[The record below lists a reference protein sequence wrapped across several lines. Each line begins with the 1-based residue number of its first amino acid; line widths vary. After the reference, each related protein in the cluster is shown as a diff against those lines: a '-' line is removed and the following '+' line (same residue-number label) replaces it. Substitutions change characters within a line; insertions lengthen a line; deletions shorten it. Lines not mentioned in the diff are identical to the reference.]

1 MHWFG
6 IALLFLSITLAGL
19 GTGPEAAAQK
29 AGFEGHTPPNFW
41 AEPRIFHRP
50 FKPDEERLVTLTR
63 RPFEGP
69 PPKGRVVSP
78 NKAYWYALSGR
89 EAARQ
94 EITVYS
100 ERDEVTVVTVRRVG
114 QGNAPQLTWINE
126 KLLYGEIWH
135 GRISGEVFL
144 LDAEAGRILLHEK
157 TVYGQI
163 HFQQWQQ
170 GCRTFPETPSCQKPK
185 GLP

>member
-1 MHWFG
+1 MQWFG
-6 IALLFLSITLAGL
+6 IALLFLFLVLAHL
-19 GTGPEAAAQK
+19 GTSREAAAQK

-50 FKPDEERLVTLTR
+50 FKPEEERLVTHARL
-63 RPFEGP
+63 PFEGP
-69 PPKGRVVSP
+69 PPEDRVVSP
-78 NKAYWYALSGR
+78 NKAYWYALSDR
-89 EAARQ
+89 EDTWQ

-100 ERDEVTVVTVRRVG
+100 ERNEVTVIAVRRTG
-114 QGNAPQLTWINE
+114 QRNAPKLTWINE

-144 LDAEAGRILLHEK
+144 LDAETGRVLLHEK
-157 TVYGQI
+157 AVYGQI

-170 GCRTFPETPSCQKPK
+170 GCQTFPDTPSCQKPK

>member
-1 MHWFG
+1 MQWFG
-6 IALLFLSITLAGL
+6 VALLFLFFVLAHL
-19 GTGPEAAAQK
+19 GTGQEAAAQK

-50 FKPDEERLVTLTR
+50 FKPEEERLVTHARL
-63 RPFEGP
+63 PFEGP
-69 PPKGRVVSP
+69 PPEDRVVSP
-78 NKAYWYALSGR
+78 NKAYWYALSDR
-89 EAARQ
+89 EDTWQ

-100 ERDEVTVVTVRRVG
+100 ERSEVTVIAVRRTG
-114 QGNAPQLTWINE
+114 QRNAPKLTWINE

-144 LDAEAGRILLHEK
+144 LDAETGRVLMHEK
-157 TVYGQI
+157 AVYGQI
-163 HFQQWQQ
+163 HFQQWLQ
-170 GCRTFPETPSCQKPK
+170 GCQTFPDTPSCQKLK